1 MTTKQKQQCMDYEEF
16 IDKLKGISLTASE
29 EGVIRTSAVD
39 AVIVEYTLRLESL
52 QEVDNG

>member
-16 IDKLKGISLTASE
+16 IDKLKGIALTASE

-39 AVIVEYTLRLESL
+39 AVIVEYTIRLESL